1 MTRIAGFDGIR
12 GLAVLTVVLTHLHVF
27 VGMDKLGLLP
37 SGVHPMVN
45 GNTGVQMF
53 FVLSGFLIT
62 HLLIK
67 EFDQNKRISIRQFY
81 IRRALRILPVYFLCM
96 AFLLIVSAFWETGI
110 GNTSFL
116 MALTYTYNFIPRSE
130 YSTLLGHTWSLA
142 VEEHFYLVWPLIF
155 ATLFHTSARRLT
167 CLLVGGVALTHV
179 ARIVLVAQPDLSGAY
194 FIPHWTVV
202 AGGDIGTGCLAAL
215 LLGRGRPYWRDLLG
229 HRGALCLGVLL
240 YSSSLIPE
248 LPHAQLRPLGIGLLV
263 AWIYLNRSSALTRA
277 LEFRPLAYLGT
288 ISYGVYMYQGILLAT
303 GPHRNPGSDWP
314 PDPLVGLILLC
325 IIAPLSFHYL
335 ERPLLRIKAR
345 FSAAETPL
353 RPAAGEALAG
363 QPTHGELNRVY

>member
-1 MTRIAGFDGIR
+1 MTRIPGFDGIR

-27 VGMDKLGLLP
+27 VRLDRWGLLP
-37 SGVHPMVN
+37 GGVHPLVN

-67 EFDQNKRISIRQFY
+67 EFDQNNRISIKQFY
-81 IRRALRILPVYFLCM
+81 IRRSLRILPVYCLCM

-110 GNTSFL
+110 GKTSFL

-142 VEEHFYLVWPLIF
+142 VEEHFYLLWPLIF
-155 ATLFHTSARRLT
+155 ATLFHASARRLT
-167 CLLVGGVALTHV
+167 WLLVAGVALTHV
-179 ARIVLVAQPDLSGAY
+179 ASVVLSADPDLAGAY

-215 LLGRGRPYWRDLLG
+215 LLGRGKPYWRDLLG

-240 YSSSLIPE
+240 YVSSLVPE
-248 LPHAQLRPLGIGLLV
+248 LPHAHLRPLGIGLLV
-263 AWIYLNRSSALTRA
+263 AWIYLNPLSALTRA

-303 GPHRNPGSDWP
+303 GPYRSPGSDWP
-314 PDPLVGLILLC
+314 PDPLVGFVLLC
-325 IIAPLSFHYL
+325 IIAPLSFHCL

-345 FSAAETPL
+345 YSATETPL
-353 RPAAGEALAG
+353 RPIAAAERAD
-363 QPTHGELNRVY
+363 QPAHAELNRVG